1 MGKSRRK
8 SIKSIKVKVYVFCYT
23 LYRLLPLQTF
33 DLISMSKLIE
43 VKNLK
48 KQYQNDD
55 VITKILH
62 GITFDIEKGEF
73 VSIMGPSGSGK
84 STLMHILGFL
94 DTLSEGSFFFEGND
108 VGTLSGDQL
117 AYMRGRKI
125 GFVFQAFNL
134 LNRSTTL
141 ENVMLP
147 LLYTD
152 VPKKER
158 VRRAT
163 ELLEQVGLGHRL
175 NYTPGKLSGGEKQ
188 RVAIAR
194 ALVNNPEVI
203 FADEP
208 TGNLDSKSGQQ
219 VMKILQELN
228 DAGHSI
234 ILVTHE
240 KYTAEH
246 AKRIIRLK
254 DGLIESDRAVVQRQ
268 RATESNDL
276 MK

>member
-1 MGKSRRK
+1 M
-8 SIKSIKVKVYVFCYT
+8 
-23 LYRLLPLQTF
+23 P
-33 DLISMSKLIE
+33 KLIE
-43 VKNLK
+43 VKDLK
-48 KQYQNDD
+48 KQYENEE
-55 VITKILH
+55 VVTKILH
-62 GITFDIEKGEF
+62 GVTFDIDKGEF

-94 DTLSEGSFFFEGND
+94 DTLSEGSFFFEGQD
-108 VGTLSGDQL
+108 VSKLSDDQL
-117 AYMRGRKI
+117 AIMRSKKI

-152 VPKKER
+152 VSKKER
-158 VRRAT
+158 VARAT
-163 ELLEQVGLGHRL
+163 ELLQQVGLGHRL
-175 NYTPGKLSGGEKQ
+175 QYSPNKLSGGEKQ

-208 TGNLDSKSGQQ
+208 TGNLDSKSGLQ
-219 VMKILQELN
+219 VMKILQDLN
-228 DAGHSI
+228 ETGHSI

-254 DGLIESDRAVVQRQ
+254 DGVIEYDKEVAQRQ
-268 RATESNDL
+268 LAEENTAL